1 MCRPG
6 YEKHRWKPG
15 HDTSAVKLSTPRQHQ
30 QLRACAH
37 GRESSIQASRS
48 NPDKNTEI
56 DASRTAAGAFTA
68 TVPGACEDVMH
79 ASTFVS
85 L

>member
-1 MCRPG
+1 MPSRLRKTPVEAG
-6 YEKHRWKPG
+6 TRHVGSQTIY
-15 HDTSAVKLSTPRQHQ
+15 TPRQQ
-30 QLRACAH
+30 H
-37 GRESSIQASRS
+37 GESTKGNP